1 MAAAGGASTGIILAL
16 TFNSG
21 ETLVLERDDGGGYVT
36 VASLKGGD
44 QEYTDTLPL
53 NGVTYTYRA
62 KVQRAGYADSSYSA
76 TDTGVPPDLSVL

>member
-1 MAAAGGASTGIILAL
+1 MASAATTGIVLSL

-36 VASLKGGD
+36 VASLKGGSQD
-44 QEYTDTLPL
+44 YTDTLPL

-62 KVQRAGYADSSYSA
+62 KVQKAGYADSSYSA
-76 TDTGVPPDLSVL
+76 TDTGVPQDLSVL

>member
-1 MAAAGGASTGIILAL
+1 MASAATTGIVLSL

-36 VASLKGGD
+36 VASLKGGS
-44 QEYTDTLPL
+44 QGYTDVLPL

-62 KVQRAGYADSSYSA
+62 KVQKAGYADSSYSA
-76 TDTGVPPDLSVL
+76 TDTGVPQDLSVL